1 MLLDD
6 PLSAVDSKVA
16 RLMFQSAIQDLCLAR
31 GKCVVLATHQYQ
43 LIEKERCILMKRGR
57 VVLIAPFQ
65 NCVQQSEGL
74 LESPDKSA
82 ELSTSADFAN
92 NVHQEEVLPALELNN
107 TQPNTN
113 GNDAHSETK
122 ETGALS
128 RSTWRNYVQA
138 MGGKWVVAGILS
150 LFAFSQCTLLVTIA
164 FIGRWAQRPLEE
176 QSSPTFLS
184 VILCL
189 GFGIICLS
197 VLRSFLAFSLTINA
211 SRRLH
216 DAMTL
221 AVLRAKVEFFDTN
234 PLGRILNRFSSDIG
248 SNDDQLPTSLN
259 DTVSIGFLVVGAII
273 AAAFAMPIILFAVP
287 PIFCYFSRIRRMF
300 IAASQELKRFEGI
313 ARSPIHGMMSESMTG
328 ISSIR
333 GNGRAEYFQKRFA
346 LTQNAHSRA
355 FFSFISCTRWLNF
368 RLESIQLTLLSVACL
383 VAVLIDTE
391 LWVHVDPAM
400 FGLSLTLLL
409 QLSGLLQWA
418 VRQSCEVISNMIAVE
433 RVAAYA
439 TIESEAP
446 LETETDKLVDAHWPS
461 DGSLDVKDL
470 AVRYRKSLP
479 QALSHLTFEVQGG
492 ERIAVVGR
500 TGSGKSTLLQAL
512 FRLLEA
518 EEGSIEIDGQDVSKL
533 GLHMLRKRMSVIPQ
547 APVLFSGWSLRDNL
561 DPFGLYSD
569 EEIIES
575 IFNVQLQD
583 IYVELPAGLETT
595 VADSGS
601 NFSVGQRQLL
611 CVARAMLQKNK
622 LVVLDEPTANVDP
635 RTDALLQKAI
645 STCFPGATVIAIAH
659 RLETIIDY
667 DRILVI
673 GDGKMLEFGSP
684 SQLLQQDGPFAAM
697 VADTGNVM
705 ASHLHNRAFARSEG
719 DSVIMD
725 IN

>member
-1 MLLDD
+1 MYTDADLLLLDD

-16 RLMFQSAIQDLCLAR
+16 RLIFQSAIQDLCLAK

-43 LIEKERCILMKRGR
+43 LIENERCILMKRGQ

-65 NCVQQSEGL
+65 NCVQLSEGL
-74 LESPDKSA
+74 LESSGNSA
-82 ELSTSADFAN
+82 ELSTSAENAN
-92 NVHQEEVLPALELNN
+92 EYQEMVLPAVEFID
-107 TQPNTN
+107 TQRNSN
-113 GNDAHSETK
+113 GNDANSETM
-122 ETGALS
+122 ETGDLS
-128 RSTWRNYVQA
+128 MNTWRNYVQA
-138 MGGKWVVAGILS
+138 IGGKWVVAAILA

-164 FIGRWAQRPLEE
+164 FIGRWAQRSFEE

-184 VILCL
+184 VILSL

-197 VLRSFLAFSLTINA
+197 VLRSFLAFSITINA

-221 AVLRAKVEFFDTN
+221 AVLRAKIEFFDTN
-234 PLGRILNRFSSDIG
+234 PLGRVLNRFSADIG

-259 DTVSIGFLVVGAII
+259 DTVSIGFLVVGAIV
-273 AAAFAMPIILFAVP
+273 AAAFAMPVILFAVP
-287 PIFCYFSRIRRMF
+287 PIFCYFAKIRRMF
-300 IAASQELKRFEGI
+300 IAASRELKRFEGI

-333 GNGRAEYFQKRFA
+333 ANGGVEYFKKRFA

-368 RLESIQLTLLSVACL
+368 RLESIQLTLLSVACIF
-383 VAVLIDTE
+383 AVLIDTE
-391 LWVHVDPAM
+391 QWVHVDPAM

-433 RVAAYA
+433 RVAAYG
-439 TIESEAP
+439 TIEPEAP
-446 LETETDKLVDAHWPS
+446 LETETDKLLDAHWPKN
-461 DGSLDVKDL
+461 GSLDVKNL

-479 QALSHLTFEVQGG
+479 HALSHLTFGVKGG

-518 EEGSIEIDGQDVSKL
+518 EEGSIEIDAQDVSKL

-561 DPFGLYSD
+561 DPFSKNSD

-575 IFNVQLQD
+575 ILNVQLQD
-583 IYVELPAGLETT
+583 IYLELPAGLQTT
-595 VADSGS
+595 VAESGS

-645 STCFPGATVIAIAH
+645 STNFPGATVIAIAH
-659 RLETIIDY
+659 RLETVIDY

-684 SQLLQQDGPFAAM
+684 SQLLLQDGHFAAM
-697 VADTGNVM
+697 VADTGIVM
-705 ASHLHNRAFARSEG
+705 ANHLRNRAFAR
-719 DSVIMD
+719 
-725 IN
+725 